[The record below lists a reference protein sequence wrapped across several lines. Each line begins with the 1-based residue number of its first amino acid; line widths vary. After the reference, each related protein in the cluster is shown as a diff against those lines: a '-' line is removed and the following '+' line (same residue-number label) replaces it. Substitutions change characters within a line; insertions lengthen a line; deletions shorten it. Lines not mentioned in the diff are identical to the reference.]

1 MEINLGKKKPKIVKE
16 FSFSIDNPYEE
27 EVIGKNLTGNL
38 QKYDKTEKKSSTKCG
53 TNQELGA
60 DGVTCV
66 CKSGYKKINGVC
78 SKEESTTTQTKK
90 TCGTNEEL
98 GADGVTCVC
107 KSGYTKING
116 VCSKEE
122 NTKPTKTCGTNEEL
136 GADGVTCLCKSGYTK
151 VNGVCTET
159 TTEPST
165 DPDKPD
171 LPDELMP

>member
-1 MEINLGKKKPKIVKE
+1 MFGLLIYSG
-16 FSFSIDNPYEE
+16 
-27 EVIGKNLTGNL
+27 
-38 QKYDKTEKKSSTKCG
+38 KYDKTEKKSSTKCG

-90 TCGTNEEL
+90 TCTIPNRIQN
-98 GADGVTCVC
+98 ADGSCSSEC
-107 KSGYTKING
+107 ESGYELQSDGTCK
-116 VCSKEE
+116 VKE
-122 NTKPTKTCGTNEEL
+122 
-136 GADGVTCLCKSGYTK
+136 
-151 VNGVCTET
+151 ET